1 MKIIRVVE
9 LLRSSEVCKL
19 LNISRTALSFY
30 VQQGK
35 IDVVEVYTTDGRLYG
50 SDLVILDDDLNFFPS
65 YYGVTIIR
73 EESLKE
79 YPDLLPVLNKLNG
92 KITTE
97 DMMRMNYEV
106 DVEKKDPKDVA
117 HEFLV
122 QKGLISGR

>member
-1 MKIIRVVE
+1 M
-9 LLRSSEVCKL
+9 
-19 LNISRTALSFY
+19 
-30 VQQGK
+30 
-35 IDVVEVYTTDGRLYG
+35 
-50 SDLVILDDDLNFFPS
+50 NFFPS